1 MDSNKILNLYVVA
14 TPIGNLKDISLRAL
28 EVLRKVDYILCEDTR
43 RARKLKTHYSFPARL
58 VSFHEH
64 NEQSRTPRVLRLM
77 QEGKSFALISDAGTP
92 LISDPGTTLIQ
103 KVIEAGLPFT
113 YLPGPNAVIAAL
125 VLSGLRA
132 EPFSFHGFLPVKK
145 EAREDFL
152 RALASL
158 LSQTM
163 VLLESPERVFS
174 LVREIGE
181 FLGDRPVAICREL
194 TKVHE
199 EVLRG
204 TVSQLLPQLA
214 DRELVGEFTIVIGPG
229 QTEQAVLSDAAIMTR
244 FEQLQK
250 EGRSRKEALSKL
262 ARESGRS
269 RNELY
274 RLLFKKE

>member
-1 MDSNKILNLYVVA
+1 
-14 TPIGNLKDISLRAL
+14 
-28 EVLRKVDYILCEDTR
+28 
-43 RARKLKTHYSFPARL
+43 
-58 VSFHEH
+58 
-64 NEQSRTPRVLRLM
+64 M

-113 YLPGPNAVIAAL
+113 YIPGANAVIAAL
-125 VLSGLRA
+125 VLSGFRA
-132 EPFSFHGFLPVKK
+132 ETFSFHGFLPVKK
-145 EAREDFL
+145 GPREESL
-152 RALASL
+152 RALTSL
-158 LSQTM
+158 TSETL
-163 VLLESPERVFS
+163 VLFESPERVFS

-181 FLGDRPVAICREL
+181 FLGDRPVAVCREL

-214 DRELVGEFTIVIGPG
+214 DRELIGEFTIVIGPG
-229 QTEQAVLSDAAIMTR
+229 QTEQVILSDEAIVTR

>member
-43 RARKLKTHYSFPARL
+43 RARKLKTHYSFPAKL

-77 QEGKSFALISDAGTP
+77 QEGKNFALISDAGTP

-113 YLPGPNAVIAAL
+113 YIPGPNAVIAAL
-125 VLSGLRA
+125 VLSGFPA

-145 EAREDFL
+145 GAREDFL
-152 RALASL
+152 RALPSL
-158 LSQTM
+158 LSQTI
-163 VLLESPERVFS
+163 VLFESPERVFS

-214 DRELVGEFTIVIGPG
+214 DRELVGEFTIVIAPG
-229 QTEQAVLSDAAIMTR
+229 QTEQAVLSDAAILTR